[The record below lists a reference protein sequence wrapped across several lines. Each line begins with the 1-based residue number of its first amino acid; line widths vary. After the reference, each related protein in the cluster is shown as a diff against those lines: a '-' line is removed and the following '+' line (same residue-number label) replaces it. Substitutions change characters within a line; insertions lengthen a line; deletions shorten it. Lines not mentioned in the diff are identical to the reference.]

1 MCVCVRH
8 VHVSVVA
15 CESKRGHGSPLEL
28 ELQTVLSLLLRAH
41 QTELDPLQEQY
52 MVIITEPFL

>member
-1 MCVCVRH
+1 M
-8 VHVSVVA
+8 SVVA
-15 CESKRGHGSPLEL
+15 CESRRGHGSPLEL

-41 QTELDPLQEQY
+41 ETELDPLQEQY